1 MAGTRRVEKMHSNN
15 SCDSIEVHF
24 ESPHISTQKCNHQA
38 IQKIVVTCFVL
49 KPCCTSHHE
58 VLQTISSV
66 KAQTPNDLN
75 SCHQKSR
82 MHLEAL

>member
-75 SCHQKSR
+75 SCHLKR
-82 MHLEAL
+82 AACI